1 MCRYPAAASCGT
13 IRGVFRVHAKI
24 VVQPSAAKAFASA
37 RQRRTWPP
45 PISAEASARKTATRG
60 DEPLPSQQ
68 NIIRLPAVFLIAG
81 RSLRRRRRERLP
93 IADLRQPRLRH
104 AGLVDVVA
112 DVVLGPPLTGGIAFP
127 DRRIA

>member
-13 IRGVFRVHAKI
+13 IRGVIRVHAKI
-24 VVQPSAAKAFASA
+24 VVQQSAAKAFASGG
-37 RQRRTWPP
+37 QGRTGPP
-45 PISAEASARKTATRG
+45 PFAAGAPAQKPATRG

-68 NIIRLPAVFLIAG
+68 YIIRLPAVFLVAG

-112 DVVLGPPLTGGIAFP
+112 DVVLGPPLTRGIAFP